1 MRRRAGSGLRGC
13 DIKNSVLILL
23 TILLSANAYADD
35 SDVATFNA
43 AWQAYEAAAESDDA
57 ELRTETA
64 ARVVGA
70 GKQIFKES
78 DEQLAIITHN
88 YGVALSDSGNRKD
101 AVPILKEALRLGEI
115 VYGKDGV
122 GLISILADLADAEA
136 DVFRPGPQ
144 IRYYRR
150 ALKIVEEH
158 FGKQGFQYADLA
170 FRAAR
175 NVYTMS
181 HSLQVDHY
189 MREARDIYASLPE
202 PATQNVGM
210 AKFYLGKMEFTD
222 QDFRHSSE
230 HLESALS
237 DFESPGDANQAM
249 RLLTRALLVRV
260 YEHRGLTDQAT
271 QHCVAIGRESQL
283 SPDQDYLPLFRVP
296 PSYPASMLRAGKSG
310 NVDLAFTV
318 DENGFVQDPV
328 VVARKV
334 NGKERSRPND
344 FDKAAIDAVKR
355 FRYAPRFVDGEAVAT
370 AGVKTRI
377 SFTIE

>member
-1 MRRRAGSGLRGC
+1 M
-13 DIKNSVLILL
+13 KNGVLILL
-23 TILLSANAYADD
+23 TIVLSANAYADD
-35 SDVATFNA
+35 SDVAIFNT
-43 AWQAYEAAAESDDA
+43 AWRDYSAAAASDDVG
-57 ELRTETA
+57 LRVETA
-64 ARVVGA
+64 ERVVDV
-70 GKQIFKES
+70 GKRVFNES
-78 DEQLAIITHN
+78 DEQLTIITHN
-88 YGVALSDSGNRKD
+88 YGVAVSDSGSRED

-136 DVFRPGPQ
+136 DVFSPGAQ

-222 QDFRHSSE
+222 RDFRHSSE

-249 RLLTRALLVRV
+249 RLLTRALLVQV

-283 SPDQDYLPLFRVP
+283 SPDQDYAPLFRVP
-296 PSYPASMLRAGKSG
+296 PMYPVSMLRAGKSG
-310 NVDLAFTV
+310 QVDLAFTV
-318 DENGFVQDPV
+318 DENGFVQDPYV
-328 VVARKV
+328 IARRI
-334 NGKERSRPND
+334 NGKERSRSSD
-344 FDKAAIDAVKR
+344 FDEAALDAVER

-377 SFTIE
+377 SFALE